1 MSDLEEFENY
11 FTNFE
16 KASIGR
22 RLVASLIDFIIYYFV
37 CVFLALVLD
46 NSSESVFSFHL
57 EGFSALMAFLIGF
70 FMAFMIGPVFF
81 MLIQT
86 SILKGARAAIAFDLG
101 VILGDI
107 SFILIAYYGS
117 RSLLEKITDDPRLF
131 FIGGLVLIIY
141 GLITYFDK
149 QNKKEALEDAKT
161 VDVPIKNNYIK
172 LFFKGYFLNFINVGV
187 LAFWLGTVLVIGPTL
202 KMNESAIFWYFATII
217 LGYAVT
223 DLGKI
228 LLAKQ
233 LKNKMTPIVIYRLKR
248 IMGIILL
255 ICGVF
260 LMLKGFIPNESIDEL
275 MH

>member
-1 MSDLEEFENY
+1 
-11 FTNFE
+11 
-16 KASIGR
+16 
-22 RLVASLIDFIIYYFV
+22 
-37 CVFLALVLD
+37 
-46 NSSESVFSFHL
+46 
-57 EGFSALMAFLIGF
+57 
-70 FMAFMIGPVFF
+70 MAFMIGPVFF
-81 MLIQT
+81 MLIQI

-117 RSLLEKITDDPRLF
+117 RSLLEKIKDDPRLF

-149 QNKKEALEDAKT
+149 QNKKEALEDAKS
-161 VDVPIKNNYIK
+161 VEVPIKNNYVK

-202 KMNESAIFWYFATII
+202 KMDENAIFWYFATII

-233 LKNKMTPIVIYRLKR
+233 LKSKMTPIVIYRLKR

-260 LMLKGFIPNESIDEL
+260 LMLKGFIPNEKIDEL
-275 MH
+275 IH